1 MLRRSRMRRERT
13 MTGNSNAQKNG
24 SLESAPQGQLPAPP
38 RGKTEQPSWRT
49 GAARWVVTALLA
61 LLAAAVVYFADS
73 RGYLEIPELHGYDM
87 LVTRQNAEDPPS
99 NILYVDFDEDTV
111 NAYNAFPLPRALV
124 GKVLQR
130 ISSGKPKV
138 IALDVI
144 LDMKRENEH
153 GGADDQQLASIIED
167 AHNVILVSEYGGG
180 GPTFRDPLP
189 EFADGAKQVAF
200 GDVPIDADGSVRRMF
215 LAVFTTS
222 YQGVSFPLQTA
233 KNFSERHLGQGKNG
247 HIVFGQVD
255 IPLATTDPATAWIHF
270 HPSPPV
276 RAISVQRVLSE
287 AFDPTIFQGKIV
299 MIGQTSEVGKDLYD
313 TPVTARADVQIFEQG
328 SLKPR
333 SKLSGTEVHA
343 AAVNTLLQG
352 DFLERLSP
360 LAHWCAGVS
369 LTFLVIVLGFRSRW
383 YIALGMYLVLALVI
397 FSVSLWMFSKQ
408 HIWVPFISLEACIV
422 LALPAGLGYRSVE
435 ERREKNL
442 MEAERRQIMGLFER
456 YVSADVAAE
465 IWKRRDEIVLGGEE
479 RAATI
484 LFSDIRGF
492 TAMTAGVPS
501 SEVLAWLNRY
511 LTVMAEVVKANRGF
525 LNKFIGDGIMVVFGA
540 PLTDGAQ
547 EDACRAAQCA
557 IDMLERMDQ
566 WNAAL
571 TPGQPQMKIGIG
583 IHSGTVTAGNVGSLD
598 RMEYSVIGEAVNL
611 ASRLEALTKDFKTPI
626 VISPATWE
634 HIRHCFTTVSL
645 GEAQV
650 RGFTSAIPLYS
661 VQKSSNVE
669 VHQ

>member
-1 MLRRSRMRRERT
+1 MLRRLRARRERT
-13 MTGNSNAQKNG
+13 MTGNSNSQKNG
-24 SLESAPQGQLPAPP
+24 SLGTAPQGQAQAPP
-38 RGKTEQPSWRT
+38 RGKTEEPSWRT
-49 GAARWVVTALLA
+49 GAARWVVTAFLA

-73 RGYLEIPELHGYDM
+73 RGYLEVPELHGYDL
-87 LVTRQNAEDPPS
+87 LVARQDPPEAPPAE
-99 NILYVDFDEDTV
+99 IVDVDFDDDTV
-111 NAYNAFPLPRALV
+111 KRYDAFPLPRALV
-124 GKVLQR
+124 ADVLQKV
-130 ISSGKPKV
+130 SSGKPSV
-138 IALDVI
+138 IGLDVI
-144 LDMKRENEH
+144 LDLKREQEH
-153 GGADDQQLASIIED
+153 AEADDVRLASIIED
-167 AHNVILVSEYGGG
+167 AGNVVLVSEYGFE
-180 GPTFRDPLP
+180 FRPKKPLK
-189 EFADGAKQVAF
+189 EFADAAAEVAF
-200 GDVPIDADGSVRRMF
+200 GDVPTDADGSARRM
-215 LAVFTTS
+215 LLKMVTS
-222 YQGVSFPLQTA
+222 TYKGFSFPVVVAAL
-233 KNFSERHLGQGKNG
+233 FSGRPLHAGENG
-247 HIVFGQVD
+247 HTALGKQE
-255 IPLATTDPATAWIHF
+255 IPLATGNPDSAWIHF
-270 HPSPPV
+270 YPSAPV
-276 RAISVQRVLSE
+276 RAISVQTVLDPG
-287 AFDPTIFQGKIV
+287 FDPAVFQGKIV
-299 MIGQTSEVGKDLYD
+299 MIGQSSELGKDLFD
-313 TPVTARADVQIFEQG
+313 TPVTRAGVEIREQG
-328 SLKPR
+328 NSKPR
-333 SKLSGTEVHA
+333 TKLSGTEVHA
-343 AAVNTLLQG
+343 AAVATLLQG
-352 DFLERLSP
+352 DYLKRLSP
-360 LAHWCAGVS
+360 LRQWAAGVA
-369 LTFLVIVLGFRSRW
+369 LAFLVIALGFRSRW
-383 YIALGMYLVLALVI
+383 WVALGMYIVLAGVI
-397 FSVSLWMFSKQ
+397 FLVALLMFSYQ
-408 HIWVPFISLEACIV
+408 HIWIPFLSLEACIV

-511 LTVMAEVVKANRGF
+511 LTAMAEVVKANRGF

-571 TPGQPQMKIGIG
+571 APGQPQMKIGIG

>member
-1 MLRRSRMRRERT
+1 MLRRLRMRRERT
-13 MTGNSNAQKNG
+13 MTGTSNAQKNA
-24 SLESAPQGQLPAPP
+24 SLGTALQGQPPAPS
-38 RGKTEQPSWRT
+38 RGKTEEPSWRS

-61 LLAAAVVYFADS
+61 VLAAAVVYFADS
-73 RGYLEIPELHGYDM
+73 RGYLEIPELHGYDL
-87 LVTRQNAEDPPS
+87 LVTKQQAEDAPS

-124 GKVLQR
+124 GKVIQR

-144 LDMKRENEH
+144 LDLKRENEH
-153 GGADDQQLASIIED
+153 GGADDRQLASIIHD
-167 AHNVILVSEYGGG
+167 ARNVILVSYYGNGESSL
-180 GPTFRDPLP
+180 RDPLP
-189 EFADGAKQVAF
+189 EFADAAQDVAF
-200 GDVPIDADGSVRRMF
+200 ADVPLDADGSVRRMS
-215 LAVFTTS
+215 LAILTTD
-222 YQGVSFPLQTA
+222 YQGVSFPLKIA
-233 KNFSERHLGQGKNG
+233 KTFSGRPLSQAKKG
-247 HIVFGQVD
+247 HILFGAKE
-255 IPLATTDPATAWIHF
+255 IPLATTNPATAWIHF
-270 HPSPPV
+270 HPSAPV
-276 RAISVQRVLSE
+276 RAISVQRVLSQE
-287 AFDPTIFQGKIV
+287 FDPAIFQGKIV
-299 MIGQTSEVGKDLYD
+299 MIGQTSELGKDLFD
-313 TPVTARADVQIFEQG
+313 TPVTRADVQISEEG
-328 SLKPR
+328 SSKPR
-333 SKLSGTEVHA
+333 GELSGTEVHA
-343 AAVNTLLQG
+343 AAVDTLLQG

-360 LAHWCAGVS
+360 PAQWSAGLALA
-369 LTFLVIVLGFRSRW
+369 FLVIALGFHSRW
-383 YIALGMYLVLALVI
+383 YVALGMYLVLALVI
-397 FSVSLWMFSKQ
+397 FRVALWMFSSQ
-408 HIWVPFISLEACIV
+408 HIWVPFFSLEACIV

-511 LTVMAEVVKANRGF
+511 LTAMAEVVKANRGF

-557 IDMLERMDQ
+557 IDMLARMDQ

-571 TPGQPQMKIGIG
+571 APGQPQMKIGIG

-661 VQKSSNVE
+661 VQKPSNVE
-669 VHQ
+669 VHP